1 MDNKLMKLPPRIDMF
16 TVSDFT
22 FKPETAIAAVK
33 KALDCAGEITAVI
46 TQSDLDTASLIISD
60 IKKISA
66 ELEKHRVLMKA
77 PALEYGKEVDQ
88 YFKSI
93 ASTLPEEL
101 KRLGGYV
108 EKYLVR
114 QRQIK
119 EAKAEEE
126 RLLMQKQLDAE
137 KKKAAEND
145 QPIPDAIVPE
155 VVVKHEKLSSQN
167 AAGISTRRY
176 RRWKVVDI
184 SLVPVQYLQ
193 VNEVLMNKKRAEL
206 DFEDKSPIPGIE
218 YYFEEKV

>member
-1 MDNKLMKLPPRIDMF
+1 MDNKLLRMPQMNVKTLQE
-16 TVSDFT
+16 TT
-22 FKPETAIAAVK
+22 FNQEAAIASVT
-33 KALDCAGEITAVI
+33 KALACAGEITAVI

-66 ELEKHRVLMKA
+66 ELEKHRVLSKA

-101 KRLGGYV
+101 KRLGNAV
-108 EKYLVR
+108 EKYIIR

-126 RLLMQKQLDAE
+126 RALMQKQLDAE
-137 KKKAAEND
+137 KKKAIEND
-145 QPIPDAIVPE
+145 QPAPDAIVPE
-155 VVVKHEKLSSQN
+155 VVVKHEKLSTQN

-176 RRWKVVDI
+176 KRWKVVDI

-193 VNEVLMNKKRAEL
+193 VNEVAMNKKRGEL
-206 DFEDKSPIPGIE
+206 DIEDKSPVPGIE